1 MIYGYIRVST
11 DKQTCENQKLE
22 IKKYCKIHRMR
33 NIKFIAETISGTK
46 KVEKRRR
53 IGYDEN
59 GRFIGE
65 MIENSIR
72 HVLCQCCDVE
82 HGFEYQAVQK

>member
-1 MIYGYIRVST
+1 MSDYNVVWIIRIYSDLYFVRTKQST
-11 DKQTCENQKLE
+11 
-22 IKKYCKIHRMR
+22 R
-33 NIKFIAETISGTK
+33 IALRCVFLYKK

-72 HVLCQCCDVE
+72 HVLCQCCDVD